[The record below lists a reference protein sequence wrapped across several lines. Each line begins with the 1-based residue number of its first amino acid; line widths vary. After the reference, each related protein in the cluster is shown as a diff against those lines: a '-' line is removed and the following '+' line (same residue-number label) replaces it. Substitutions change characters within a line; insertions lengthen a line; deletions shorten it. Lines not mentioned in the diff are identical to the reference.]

1 MELSEILFGS
11 TIRSKSVVCCSL
23 WKEGRNIAINQN
35 YDQINVGQTKFK
47 GNLST
52 MNQKCR
58 HRFSSNFHFWTFN
71 PPWPPLN
78 HEQFCEID
86 KKTWKVDKN
95 CEKKETYYLGSIKL
109 NGVNGEQPKF
119 NGNLSSVF
127 QQFSFLN
134 LQSSLAGRRG
144 VSWADRQSISRPA
157 LHYGK
162 FFDISS

>member
-11 TIRSKSVVCCSL
+11 TMRSKSVVCCSL

-35 YDQINVGQTKFK
+35 YDQINGGQPKFK

-71 PPWPPLN
+71 PPV
-78 HEQFCEID
+78 
-86 KKTWKVDKN
+86 K
-95 CEKKETYYLGSIKL
+95 
-109 NGVNGEQPKF
+109 
-119 NGNLSSVF
+119 
-127 QQFSFLN
+127 
-134 LQSSLAGRRG
+134 SSLAGLRG
-144 VSWADRQSISRPA
+144 VSWTDRQSISRPA

-162 FFDISS
+162 FFDISSKNVTVQLNKYETDPYILQIFQSDTSVCLIISVFCKNCEPMLCEPEIVQTFCS